1 MTTATNNP
9 TVKLCTPTSDFA
21 ERFGVKP
28 DTVRRNLCVKGH
40 FLGLRPLK
48 LPNERLLW
56 PDVYPEDLVKQG
68 VRR

>member
-1 MTTATNNP
+1 MNTATSTP
-9 TVKLCTPTSDFA
+9 TAKRNTPTSDFA
-21 ERFGVKP
+21 KRFGVKP

-56 PDVYPEDLVKQG
+56 PDVYPEDLAKQG
-68 VRR
+68 VRG